1 MVDPKRER
9 EENINEF
16 DRVFD
21 AAVESGKAGGSIED
35 VYDYSEHV
43 TRLGIEIA
51 KWFSEAERDRRDVEQ
66 RWLKDLRQYRGE
78 YDPDIKAKMHPKR
91 SKAFLSITR
100 TKTKTL
106 SARET
111 DLLFPSNGEKNWAIT
126 PTPIPELN
134 PEVIQNIMIQYGDTI
149 IFF

>member
-91 SKAFLSITR
+91 SKASNPVLILLTCMRERVTARSIP
-100 TKTKTL
+100 TL
-106 SARET
+106 
-111 DLLFPSNGEKNWAIT
+111 NG
-126 PTPIPELN
+126 
-134 PEVIQNIMIQYGDTI
+134 
-149 IFF
+149 